1 MTILFRYILR
11 EYVKVFTM
19 CFAGL
24 MTIYLVI
31 DFFEKVRKF
40 IRYDVEVST
49 VLGYF
54 LLRTP
59 AITFQIA
66 PLAIL
71 MATLLTL
78 GLLSK
83 NLEITAMRSCGIS
96 LYRIS
101 APFLCFSLAVAIVLF
116 SLSAVIIPLSAA
128 QAEYVKTTLIEKKGS
143 PATFK
148 ADRDW
153 IQVGDHTLMNIE
165 VVDPGGATLRGIS
178 LYQLGTAF
186 TLAEITEAREARYT
200 PQGWVLHRGVR
211 RSFLPN
217 GGLLVEEF
225 ANRPIVLSHT
235 PEDFNSWLSVES
247 DEMTL
252 MAIRSYA
259 DRLRKDGYNF
269 ARFLTDYYGRVAFPF
284 VSVVMTV
291 VGIALSLR
299 GSGVRG
305 SGMAIGIGQALLTG
319 FLYWTTHSVAIAL
332 GRSGVLA
339 PIMAG
344 WFANLL
350 FLSFSFYLFLRVRQ

>member
-11 EYVKVFTM
+11 EHVKVFTM

-40 IRYDVEVST
+40 IRYDADASA

-59 AITFQIA
+59 GISFQIA
-66 PLAIL
+66 PLAVL

-78 GLLSK
+78 GVLSK
-83 NLEITAMRSCGIS
+83 TREITAMRSCGIS

-101 APFLCFSLAVAIVLF
+101 APFLSFSLAVAIVLF
-116 SLSAVIIPLSAA
+116 SFSAVVIPQSTA
-128 QAEYVKTTLIEKKGS
+128 QAEYVKTTLIEKKSS

-153 IQVGDHTLMNIE
+153 IQVDDHTLMNVE

-178 LYQLGTAF
+178 LYQLGPAF
-186 TLAEITEAREARYT
+186 TLGEIMEAREARST
-200 PQGWVLHRGVR
+200 PQGWVLLRGVR

-225 ANRPIVLSHT
+225 ESRPIALSHS
-235 PEDFNSWLSVES
+235 PEDFNSWLSAES

-252 MAIRSYA
+252 MEMRSYV

-269 ARFLTDYYGRVAFPF
+269 ARFLTDYHGRVAFPF

-291 VGIALSLR
+291 VGIALGLR

-305 SGMAIGIGQALLTG
+305 RGMAIGIGQALMIG

-332 GRSGVLA
+332 GRSGVLL
-339 PIMAG
+339 PVMAG

-350 FLSFSFYLFLRVRQ
+350 FCSFGFYLFLKVRQ

>member
-1 MTILFRYILR
+1 MTILFRYILH

-24 MTIYLVI
+24 MTIYLVV

-40 IRYDVEVST
+40 IRFDADLSII
-49 VLGYF
+49 LGYF

-59 AITFQIA
+59 GISFQIA

-78 GLLSK
+78 GIFSK
-83 NLEITAMRSCGIS
+83 NREITAMRSCGIS

-116 SLSAVIIPLSAA
+116 SLSAVVIPLSTA
-128 QAEYVKTTLIEKKGS
+128 QAEHVKTTLIEKKAS

-153 IQVGDHTLMNIE
+153 IQVGNHTLMNLE
-165 VVDPGGATLRGIS
+165 VVDPDGATLRGIS
-178 LYQLGTAF
+178 LYQLGAEF
-186 TLAEITEAREARYT
+186 TLTGITEAREARYT

-225 ANRPIVLSHT
+225 ESRPIVLSQT
-235 PEDFNSWLSVES
+235 PEDFSSWLSVES

-252 MAIRSYA
+252 MEIRSYA
-259 DRLRKDGYNF
+259 ERLRKDGYNF

-305 SGMAIGIGQALLTG
+305 RGMAIGIGQALLTG

-332 GRSGVLA
+332 GRSGALA

-350 FLSFSFYLFLRVRQ
+350 FLSFGFYLFLKVRQ